1 VFRAVIDTSV
11 IVAALRSRLGAS
23 NAVLRLVGSGRVTA
37 LATPALFLEYEDVL
51 KRAEQRAAHGLDEE
65 GIERFMAALAS
76 TIEPVE
82 VHFAWR
88 PQLRDPSDE
97 MVLEAAINGRA
108 DALVTFN
115 VRDFAAA
122 AARFRLAVRRPAE
135 LLDEIR
141 R

>member
-1 VFRAVIDTSV
+1 M
-11 IVAALRSRLGAS
+11 
-23 NAVLRLVGSGRVTA
+23 A

-51 KRAEQRAAHGLDEE
+51 TRQEHREAHQLDEA
-65 GIERFMAALAS
+65 GVQRFLAALAS
-76 TIEPVE
+76 AIEAVE

-88 PQLRDPSDE
+88 PQLRDASDE

-122 AARFRLAVRRPAE
+122 AAGFGLPVKFPGE
-135 LLDEIR
+135 LLDEMNR
-141 R
+141 